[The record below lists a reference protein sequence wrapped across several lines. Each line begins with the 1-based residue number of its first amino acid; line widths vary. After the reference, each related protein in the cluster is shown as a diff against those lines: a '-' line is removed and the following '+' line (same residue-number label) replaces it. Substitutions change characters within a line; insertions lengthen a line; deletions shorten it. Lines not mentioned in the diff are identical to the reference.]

1 MLGSQD
7 LFVDP
12 TLFPYCLLDYPLD
25 VDHCFQSDQY
35 IDPFLA
41 FAADDRWNVD
51 HNHYL
56 ILDQF
61 LDHGLRLDQFL
72 DQVLALVWDRCLN
85 FDLKHFLL
93 PVYLLLLLVLAVVAG
108 DPAVVV
114 VVAAVAAVEFAF
126 LMVFVF
132 ESR

>member
-1 MLGSQD
+1 MAL
-7 LFVDP
+7 V
-12 TLFPYCLLDYPLD
+12 C
-25 VDHCFQSDQY
+25 DHC
-35 IDPFLA
+35 
-41 FAADDRWNVD
+41 
-51 HNHYL
+51 
-56 ILDQF
+56 LD
-61 LDHGLRLDQFL
+61 
-72 DQVLALVWDRCLN
+72 
-85 FDLKHFLL
+85 FDLDPFLL